1 MEKYLTLLSNTTLF
15 TGIDKED
22 ISSMLNCLSAHVSS
36 YAKESFIL
44 HTGDMIHEVGMVLSG
59 SALIIKEDFWGNR
72 SILSEVSS
80 GFLFA
85 ETYACIGTVPLEVSV
100 IASSDCEIL
109 FLDFQKI
116 LTTCSSACQF
126 HTRLIHNLLAT
137 LAQKNLTLT
146 RKVEHMSQ
154 KTTRDK
160 LLSYLS
166 AESLKAKSPSFSIPF
181 NRQQLADYL
190 SVDRSAMSNE
200 LGKLKKEG
208 ILDYNKNTFLLKE
221 NFHEQE

>member
-1 MEKYLTLLSNTTLF
+1 MKKYLLQLSNTTLF
-15 TGIDKED
+15 TGIEQED
-22 ISSMLNCLSAHVSS
+22 ISSMLNCLSAHISS
-36 YAKESFIL
+36 YEKGTFIL
-44 HTGDMIHEVGMVLSG
+44 HTGDMIHEVGMVLKG

-72 SILSEVSS
+72 SILSEVSE

-109 FLDFQKI
+109 FLDFHKI
-116 LTTCSSACQF
+116 LTTCSHACQF

-137 LAQKNLTLT
+137 LAQKNLSLT
-146 RKVEHMSQ
+146 RKLEHMSQ

-208 ILDYNKNTFLLKE
+208 VLDYNKNTFSLKE
-221 NFHEQE
+221 NLQ

>member
-15 TGIDKED
+15 TGIEKED
-22 ISSMLNCLSAHVSS
+22 ISSMLNCLSAHIAT
-36 YAKESFIL
+36 YPKDAFIL
-44 HTGDMIHEVGMVLSG
+44 HTGNTIQEVGMILTG
-59 SALIIKEDFWGNR
+59 SAFIIKEDFWGNR

-85 ETYACIGTVPLEVSV
+85 ETYACIGTIPLEVSV
-100 IASSDCEIL
+100 IASSDCEVL
-109 FLDFQKI
+109 FLDFHKI

-126 HTRLIHNLLAT
+126 HTMLIHNLLTT
-137 LAQKNLTLT
+137 LAQKNLNLT
-146 RKVEHMSQ
+146 RKLEHISQ

-166 AESLKAKSPSFSIPF
+166 AESQKAQSSSFSIPF

-208 ILDYNKNTFLLKE
+208 ILTYKKNTFSL
-221 NFHEQE
+221 

>member
-15 TGIDKED
+15 TGIEKED
-22 ISSMLNCLSAHVSS
+22 ISSMLNCLSAHITT
-36 YAKESFIL
+36 YPKDAFIL
-44 HTGDMIHEVGMVLSG
+44 HTGNTIQEVGMILTG
-59 SALIIKEDFWGNR
+59 SAFIIKEDFWGNR

-85 ETYACIGTVPLEVSV
+85 ETYACIGTIPLEVSV
-100 IASSDCEIL
+100 IASSDCEVL
-109 FLDFQKI
+109 FLDFHKI

-126 HTRLIHNLLAT
+126 HTMLIHNLLTT
-137 LAQKNLTLT
+137 LAQKNLNLT
-146 RKVEHMSQ
+146 RKLEHISQ

-166 AESLKAKSPSFSIPF
+166 AESQKAQSSSFSIPF

-208 ILDYNKNTFLLKE
+208 ILTYKKNTFSL
-221 NFHEQE
+221 